1 MPLVE
6 RIVDAWIL
14 LANLARCLTKADW
27 RGQRAMQTFA
37 LSLHLA
43 IVAPRILQPI
53 PCLVSVLRCMAR
65 GAWCP
70 PTQAPIFGFRHAVM
84 DWKILVPI
92 SRPVSATKC
101 VIRRECL
108 RMYVLALGLR
118 LAVLTWSFLE
128 AMACRTCSLG
138 SRIRRRWCPL
148 RCPRRLLLHS
158 SCLAVMN
165 WRALEPITH
174 RA

>member
-6 RIVDAWIL
+6 RIVDAWSL
-14 LANLARCLTKADW
+14 LANLPRCLTKAGR
-27 RGQRAMQTFA
+27 RGQRAMQAFA

-53 PCLVSVLRCMAR
+53 PYLVSVLRCMTR
-65 GAWCP
+65 GMWCP
-70 PTQAPIFGFRHAVM
+70 PTHALIFGLCHAVM
-84 DWKILVPI
+84 DWRILVPI

-108 RMYVLALGLR
+108 RMYVIALGLR
-118 LAVLTWSFLE
+118 LAVVTWSFLE
-128 AMACRTCSLG
+128 AMACWTCSLG
-138 SRIRRRWCPL
+138 CRIRRRWCPL
-148 RCPRRLLLHS
+148 MCPRCLLVHS
-158 SCLAVMN
+158 PCLAVMN

-174 RA
+174 RV